1 MSSDQ
6 THPSAGNG
14 ATQPREGTY
23 LESDEEVRQVLQS
36 RRARLAARAKPGQP
50 AAQDNA
56 PLAIPVEEEVQAERP
71 VLRPPIALLCILDD
85 GKADGEWV
93 RLRGDITV
101 IGRNDG
107 EVRIPHD
114 GLISGQHAHLARQ
127 GGPDGHRWVL
137 ADLYSTNGTFVRVK
151 TTVLRHDNEVIIG
164 GGRYRF
170 DAAGSAGPVDEPTS
184 TQRQSTRPWGSGP
197 VRALVPSFVEITPAG
212 AVDRFSLTLPEYWIG
227 RDARACAIARPDDV
241 LASARHARLYRD
253 AMGQWRL
260 ENNKSINGVWLRI
273 AEPMPLGKAC
283 QFRLGEQ
290 RFLFQA
296 M

>member
-1 MSSDQ
+1 MSPNQARAS
-6 THPSAGNG
+6 PGGG
-14 ATQPREGTY
+14 APEQSEGTY
-23 LESDEEVRQVLQS
+23 LESDEEIRQVLQA

-50 AAQDNA
+50 GAQANS
-56 PLAIPVEEEVQAERP
+56 PLAIPVEEEVKAERP
-71 VLRPPIALLCILDD
+71 VLRPPIACLCILDD
-85 GKADGEWV
+85 GKADGDWV

-114 GLISGQHAHLARQ
+114 GLISGRHAHLARQ
-127 GGPDGHRWVL
+127 GGPNGHRWLL
-137 ADLYSTNGTFVRVK
+137 ADLDSTNGTFVRVK

-170 DAAGSAGPVDEPTS
+170 DAAGAAGPAEESTS
-184 TQRQSTRPWGSGP
+184 TERQATQPWGSAP
-197 VRALVPSFVEITPAG
+197 VSALVPSFVEIAPAG
-212 AVDRFSLTLPEYWIG
+212 PMNRFSLTLPEYWIG
-227 RDARACAIARPDDV
+227 RDARACAIARPGDV
-241 LASARHARLYRD
+241 LVSARHARLYRD
-253 AMGQWRL
+253 PQGQWHL
-260 ENNKSINGVWLRI
+260 ENNKSINGVWLRV

-296 M
+296 T